1 MRAYGRTTEM
11 TTRLTPQ
18 TRKKLIEVGEAL
30 DIDQQ
35 LAVGDGGEVFVN
47 PLDERAEHAERECE
61 GTSGRERSQRWAG
74 QSAGPRQEA
83 GPCEAPWIGGGS
95 LGEHYRLSQ
104 EAVMQRYTAKFFAA
118 GAGLWVIAP
127 SSPLGADG
135 PQFHL
140 AVALPYAEAKKPS
153 AWAFSKLGS
162 FPKLVG
168 PRHTNFPDHTIC
180 AYGPNDGV
188 WVPGDGIRP
197 LLNLYSTWLFRHL
210 YLAEMK
216 VWPGRQWG
224 ASALYRRSEFH
235 PDEWCGCGKSS
246 RYRDCCMAADFLV
259 PDDLARTLHFEALGS
274 HYGARKPPK
283 AVMNF
288 ARSNWSKIPQIS

>member
-1 MRAYGRTTEM
+1 M

-30 DIDQQ
+30 DIDEQ
-35 LAVGDGGEVFVN
+35 LAVGFGGEVFAN
-47 PLDERAEHAERECE
+47 SLEERADHAKRECE
-61 GTSGRERSQRWAG
+61 GPPGREGSQRWAG
-74 QSAGPRQEA
+74 QGAGPRQET
-83 GPCEAPWIGGGS
+83 GPREASRFGSGS

-104 EAVMQRYTAKFFAA
+104 DAVIQRYNAEFIAA

-140 AVALPYAEAKKPS
+140 AVALPYAKAKKPA

-168 PRHTNFPDHTIC
+168 PRHTNFPDHSIC
-180 AYGPNDGV
+180 AYGPNDGA
-188 WVPGDGIRP
+188 WDPSDGIRP

-210 YLAEMK
+210 YLAEKK

-224 ASALYRRSEFH
+224 ASALYRRTEFH
-235 PDEWCGCGKSS
+235 PEEWCGCGRSN
-246 RYRDCCMAADFLV
+246 RYKDCCMTADLLV
-259 PDDLARTLHFEALGS
+259 PDDLARTQHFEALGS
-274 HYGARKPPK
+274 HYSARKPPK
-283 AVMNF
+283 EIMYF
-288 ARSNWSKIPQIS
+288 ARSNWNKIPRIG